1 MEGTDIKQ
9 SLNNVLKMV
18 KIMTMI
24 NVKNIIN
31 DSFSSISGRKLGQRI
46 GKEASKEK
54 KSVIVN
60 FDWMTPFTSLFFN
73 AMLEELISYG
83 NIKTID
89 SQMSIKNLGELDLKT
104 YYRCLQSA
112 MQHQVKLNADKL

>member
-1 MEGTDIKQ
+1 MEDTDIKQ

-46 GKEASKEK
+46 GKEVSKEK

-104 YYRCLQSA
+104 YSRCLQSA

>member
-1 MEGTDIKQ
+1 MEDTDIKQ
-9 SLNNVLKMV
+9 SLNNVLKLV

-46 GKEASKEK
+46 GKEVSKEK

-104 YYRCLQSA
+104 YSRCLQSA